1 MTREGLPGK
10 DVEERAF
17 RRASQLQGFWALAP
31 VVFALW

>member
-1 MTREGLPGK
+1 MTREGVPGR

-17 RRASQLQGFWALAP
+17 RRASQLQGFWASAP